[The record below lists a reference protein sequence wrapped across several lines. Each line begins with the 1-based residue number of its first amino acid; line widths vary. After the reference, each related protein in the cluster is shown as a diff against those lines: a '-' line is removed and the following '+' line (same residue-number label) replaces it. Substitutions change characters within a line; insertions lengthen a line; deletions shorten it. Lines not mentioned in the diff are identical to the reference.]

1 VSVSAPAARVVNA
14 QAASVVEAGLVEE
27 RIPAKAWAV
36 LLLLSLESIIAII
49 DRQNISALKTTL
61 KTVFAMTD
69 TDYSYV
75 VNAFLIPYAVFFLI
89 CGHFVDRFGSR
100 RTLSVFVIIWS
111 TATIACG
118 FARSLPELI
127 AYRAI
132 IGATEAGLLPA
143 SLYALVRWFPKTK
156 MGTVGSLRS
165 ALQSVGPI
173 ICTPVVVY
181 ITLTYSW
188 HYAFLVP
195 GVIGLAFGVAW
206 FATDRNPPVYRDAN
220 PVVTNRPKLRALFAN
235 KALWGVLLA
244 RLVSDPLWFFIGYWQ
259 SGYLQEKLGFS
270 LEELGYLLWIPPLA
284 ASALM
289 VAVGYLSDRLV
300 TRRGMTGVA
309 SRIRIMQAAA
319 LLAPLVV
326 IIPYVRDRPTVM
338 VLLTAAYF
346 MSYLWLVLANVLV
359 TDLFRGQS
367 MGAAIGVVNMCG
379 TVGASVFTAYVGGAL
394 DSVSY
399 TPVFLLLACL
409 HPLAAVILEV
419 AYRKTHLKVGKP
431 ALAPPTP
438 ERAAR
443 A

>member
-1 VSVSAPAARVVNA
+1 MSTDADKVNT
-14 QAASVVEAGLVEE
+14 VDE
-27 RIPAKAWAV
+27 RIPTKAWAI

-61 KTVFAMTD
+61 KTVFQMND
-69 TDYSYV
+69 TQYGYV
-75 VNAFLIPYAVFFLI
+75 VNAFLIPYAIFFLI
-89 CGHFVDRFGSR
+89 CGHLVDRFGSR
-100 RTLSVFVIIWS
+100 RTLSAFVIIWS

-127 AYRAI
+127 TYRAI

-195 GVIGLAFGVAW
+195 GVIGLGFGVAW
-206 FATDRNPPVYRDAN
+206 FLTDRNPPTYRDAN
-220 PVVTNRPKLRALFAN
+220 PAPAGRPKLTALFAN
-235 KALWGVLLA
+235 KALWGVLIA
-244 RLVSDPLWFFIGYWQ
+244 RLISDPLWFFLGYWQ
-259 SGYLQEKLGFS
+259 AGFLQEKLGLS
-270 LEELGYLLWIPPLA
+270 LKDLGYILWIPPLVG
-284 ASALM
+284 SLLM
-289 VAVGYLSDRLV
+289 IAVGFLSDRLV
-300 TRRGMTGVA
+300 ARGGMSGVA

-319 LLAPLVV
+319 LLAPLVIV
-326 IIPYVRDRPTVM
+326 IPYVQDIGVVM
-338 VLLTAAYF
+338 LLLTAAYF
-346 MSYLWLVLANVLV
+346 MSYLWLVLANILV

-367 MGAAIGVVNMCG
+367 MGAAVGVVNMCG

-394 DSVSY
+394 DSVGY
-399 TPVFLLLACL
+399 VPVFLALACL
-409 HPLAAVILEV
+409 HPVAAIVLQV
-419 AYRKTHLKVGKP
+419 AYRNSHLRTARGEVKVRP
-431 ALAPPTP
+431 ASA
-438 ERAAR
+438 
-443 A
+443 